1 MNRRETRPLE
11 MAGHITERL
20 DHGILLNSQANGR
33 FNSMVIAWGHIG
45 IEWGKPIFVCYVR
58 EGRFTRPLI
67 DEAGA
72 FTVSVPTERL
82 SPRVMHVCGAMS
94 GRDVDKVAEAGLTL
108 VEPVA
113 NGVPAIAEAPITL
126 ECKVIY
132 RRPQDLSLV
141 PADVIDRY
149 YPEDVPSEDCG
160 SNADRHVAYYGE
172 IVASYVLEG

>member
-1 MNRRETRPLE
+1 MDRRETTPLE
-11 MAGHITERL
+11 MAGHITGAL
-20 DHGILLNSQANGR
+20 DHGVLLNSQADGR

-45 IEWGKPIFVCYVR
+45 IEWGRPIFVAYVR
-58 EGRFTRPLI
+58 EGRFTRGLI

-82 SPRVMHVCGAMS
+82 DPRILRVCGSTS
-94 GRDVDKVAEAGLTL
+94 GRDVGKVAEAGLTL

-113 NGVPAIAEAPITL
+113 NGVPAVAEAPITL

-132 RRPQDLSLV
+132 RRPQDLSLM
-141 PADVIDRY
+141 PEDVLARY
-149 YPEDVPSEDCG
+149 YPQDVPSTDCG
-160 SNADRHVAYYGE
+160 SNRDRHVAYYGE

>member
-1 MNRRETRPLE
+1 MDRREIGPLE
-11 MAGHITERL
+11 MAGHITEKL
-20 DHGILLNSQANGR
+20 GHGILLNSQANGR

-72 FTVSVPTERL
+72 FTVSVPNGRL
-82 SPRVMHVCGAMS
+82 DPHVMRVCGSMS
-94 GRDVDKVAEAGLTL
+94 GRDVDKVTEAGLTL

-113 NGVPAIAEAPITL
+113 NGVPAVAEAPITL
-126 ECKVIY
+126 ECKVVY

-141 PADVIDRY
+141 PEDVLGRY
-149 YPEDVPSEDCG
+149 YPENVPSDDCG
-160 SNADRHVAYYGE
+160 SNRDRHVAYYGE